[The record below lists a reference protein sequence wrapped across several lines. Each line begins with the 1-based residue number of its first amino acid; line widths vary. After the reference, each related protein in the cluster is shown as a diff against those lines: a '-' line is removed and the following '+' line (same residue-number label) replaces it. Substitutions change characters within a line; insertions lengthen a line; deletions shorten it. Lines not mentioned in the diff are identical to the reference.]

1 MLITHRVLLPDNED
15 NKETY
20 VQYDVQD
27 GVDLDQA
34 IHDTAIDFFSDAA
47 EAKGLT
53 ANMEY
58 CNFIEH
64 VDSKYCEKHGF
75 TKTILSDTAEVR
87 NGHDLCV
94 SEYEFAHLFAER
106 RIKAQEKAKLQEDI
120 KARTDAMREATIKL
134 MVKMDTYCN
143 RNDSCVSYWTME
155 QKMEQVITWAAEYVD
170 GGNTDINKFF
180 RTKIKLVA

>member
-1 MLITHRVLLPDNED
+1 MLITHRVLWADDED
-15 NKETY
+15 KKETY

-27 GVDLDQA
+27 GVNLDQA
-34 IHDTAIDFFSDAA
+34 IHDATIDFIIAGA
-47 EAKGLT
+47 VET
-53 ANMEY
+53 EY
-58 CNFIEH
+58 I
-64 VDSKYCEKHGF
+64 DSQFCEKYGF
-75 TKTILSDTAEVR
+75 TKTLLSDTAEVR
-87 NGHDLCV
+87 DGHALCV
-94 SEYEFAHLFAER
+94 SRHEFTHLLAER
-106 RIKAQEKAKLQEDI
+106 RAERQEKAKLQEDI